1 MLNTYMKKQG
11 VTQTIVHDNDHN
23 HFNQVNWD
31 ADYDGN
37 TANISVNS
45 NTDGKR
51 DRFNISLDNKD
62 LANILNI
69 PSVNMPIHKRL
80 KMDFQK
86 PSYKPEHPHHYF
98 VELST
103 PRLLTPRILTPELEP
118 KKPKILEEIINSGI
132 TSPATNEEFIV
143 PLTID
148 KKTIDDFILTP
159 RKKHRRRKTHV
170 THKIYKKLKSKSK
183 STSTS
188 KSKTRST
195 RKRV

>member
-1 MLNTYMKKQG
+1 MLNTYIKKQG
-11 VTQTIVHDNDHN
+11 ITQTIVHDNDHN

-51 DRFNISLDNKD
+51 DKFNISLDNED

-80 KMDFQK
+80 KIDFQK
-86 PSYKPEHPHHYF
+86 PSYKPEHHYF
-98 VELST
+98 VELPT
-103 PRLLTPRILTPELEP
+103 PRLPTPRLITPELEP

-148 KKTIDDFILTP
+148 KRTIDDFILTS
-159 RKKHRRRKTHV
+159 RKKHIRRKSHV
-170 THKIYKKLKSKSK
+170 THKIYKKPKSRSKSR
-183 STSTS
+183 SNSRT
-188 KSKTRST
+188 KSKTRSS
-195 RKRV
+195 RK

>member
-1 MLNTYMKKQG
+1 MLNTYIKKQG
-11 VTQTIVHDNDHN
+11 ITQTIVHDNDNN
-23 HFNQVNWD
+23 HFNEVKWD

-51 DRFNISLDNKD
+51 DRFNVSLDNED

-80 KMDFQK
+80 KIDFQK
-86 PSYKPEHPHHYF
+86 PYYKPEHHHY
-98 VELST
+98 LLDLPT
-103 PRLLTPRILTPELEP
+103 PRLLTPELEP
-118 KKPKILEEIINSGI
+118 KKPKILEEMINSGI
-132 TSPATNEEFIV
+132 TTPATNEEFII

-148 KKTIDDFILTP
+148 KKTIDDYILTP

-170 THKIYKKLKSKSK
+170 THKLYKKPKSKSM
-183 STSTS
+183 SAS
-188 KSKTRST
+188 KSKTRSM
-195 RKRV
+195 RKRL